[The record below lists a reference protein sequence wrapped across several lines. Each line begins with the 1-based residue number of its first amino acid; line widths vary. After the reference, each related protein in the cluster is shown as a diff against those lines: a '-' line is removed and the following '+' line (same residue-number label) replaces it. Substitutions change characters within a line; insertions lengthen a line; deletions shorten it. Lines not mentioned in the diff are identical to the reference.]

1 MMLKIKDAVL
11 VVVDIQGKLATLM
24 DRKEEFY
31 ENVVRIIKGAQVLEL
46 PIIWNEQLPDKLGS
60 TIDKIKN
67 VLPGQSPLIKRTFS
81 CCGNPDFMSEL
92 KAVRR
97 EQVILAGMET
107 HVCVYQTALDLLD
120 EGYEVYVV
128 ADAVSSRSAENK
140 RFALDAMRDAG
151 ARITSVEMA
160 LFSMLR
166 VAEGDRFRQVLN
178 IVK

>member
-1 MMLKIKDAVL
+1 MLKAKDAVL

-31 ENVVRIIKGAQVLEL
+31 ENVVRIIKGARVLEI
-46 PIIWNEQLPDKLGS
+46 PIIWNEQLPDKLGP
-60 TIDKIKN
+60 TIDKIKSA
-67 VLPGQSPLIKRTFS
+67 LPGQSPLIKRTFS

-92 KAVRR
+92 KAIGRG
-97 EQVILAGMET
+97 QVILAGMET

-120 EGYEVYVV
+120 DGHAVYIA

-140 RFALDAMRDAG
+140 RIALDAMRDAG
-151 ARITSVEMA
+151 VKITSVEMA
-160 LFSMLR
+160 LFAVLR
-166 VAEGDRFRQVLN
+166 VAEGNRFRELLK